1 MTSGPRVQ
9 RAAEYLIRRACRRLP
24 GDAGEERYREWAGE
38 LPAILNDPD
47 VRPAFLRWVRVLS
60 YAAGIS
66 RTTRQL
72 RLAGGRPRPRWAT
85 GRPSQEAARASAPVL
100 RVLAGLAIWLAVVA
114 LVIGLIQAFQP
125 RGVGPLMLCV
135 LAAGAGFVIFCLSD
149 LARAD
154 KVRYLPKWGW
164 AIACLVQVPLGGIMY
179 LSAGR
184 IKGTRS

>member
-1 MTSGPRVQ
+1 VTSGSRVQ
-9 RAAEYLIRRACRRLP
+9 RLAEYLIRRACRRLP
-24 GDAGEERYREWAGE
+24 GDTGAERCREWAGE

-47 VRPAFLRWVRVLS
+47 VRPAFLRWVRALS

-72 RLAGGRPRPRWAT
+72 RLVGGRPRQRWAT
-85 GRPSQEAARASAPVL
+85 GRPSQDAVRAGAPVL
-100 RVLAGLAIWLAVVA
+100 RVLAGLAIWLAIVA
-114 LVIGLIQAFQP
+114 LFIGLAKAFQP
-125 RGVGPLMLCV
+125 RGIGPLMAFV

-164 AIACLVQVPLGGIMY
+164 AIVCLTQVPLGGIMY

-184 IKGTRS
+184 IRGARS

>member
-9 RAAEYLIRRACRRLP
+9 RLAEYLIRRACRRLP
-24 GDAGEERYREWAGE
+24 GDTGAERYREWAGE

-47 VRPAFLRWVRVLS
+47 VRPAFLRWLRALS

-66 RTTRQL
+66 RTTRRL
-72 RLAGGRPRPRWAT
+72 RLAGGRPRQRWAT

-100 RVLAGLAIWLAVVA
+100 RVLAGLGLWLAIVA
-114 LVIGLIQAFQP
+114 LFIGLVQAFQP
-125 RGVGPLMLCV
+125 HGFLPLMPFV
-135 LAAGAGFVIFCLSD
+135 LAAGVGFVIFCLSD

-154 KVRYLPKWGW
+154 RVRYLPKWGW
-164 AIACLVQVPLGGIMY
+164 AIVCLVQVPLGGIMY